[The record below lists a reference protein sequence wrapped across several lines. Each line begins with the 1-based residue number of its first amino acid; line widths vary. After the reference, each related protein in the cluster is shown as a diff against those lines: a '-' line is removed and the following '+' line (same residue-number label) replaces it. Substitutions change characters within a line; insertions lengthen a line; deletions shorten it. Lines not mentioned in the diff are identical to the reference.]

1 MAEEKTSE
9 RDLAGEQA
17 RKQTPEE
24 PSTEGVD
31 RDAGDKVMLIVRKET
46 AIDLLN
52 ALTIAL
58 GGLPDPPDIEGEVG
72 FGLAGDPTLS
82 SDR

>member
-1 MAEEKTSE
+1 MAEEKTSK

-17 RKQTPEE
+17 RNQTPEE
-24 PSTEGVD
+24 PSAEGVD
-31 RDAGDKVMLIVRKET
+31 RDAGDRMMLIVRKET

-58 GGLPDPPDIEGEVG
+58 GGLPDPPDVQSDVG
-72 FGLAGDPTLS
+72 FGLAGDSTLS